1 MKRHIRQTT
10 LVLLTAFLL
19 VAGAFVTMIIGYAQ
33 EYYEWLAP
41 PLTITGKY
49 AISRHGGISRPLSK
63 SAFHGSKKTKECQ
76 QWQNKGSMTMNTRYR
91 Q

>member
-1 MKRHIRQTT
+1 MKRHIRQTA

-49 AISRHGGISRPLSK
+49 AISRYGGKSRPLTK
-63 SAFHGSKKTKECQ
+63 SNSREQESKECQ
-76 QWQNKGSMTMNTRYR
+76 QWQNKGNTMMSTRYR

>member
-1 MKRHIRQTT
+1 MKRHIRQTA

-33 EYYEWLAP
+33 EYYEWPAP

-49 AISRHGGISRPLSK
+49 AISRHGGKSRPLSK
-63 SAFHGSKKTKECQ
+63 RSSDGSEKQRSVNNGRTKTIRRRVQ
-76 QWQNKGSMTMNTRYR
+76 GTGN
-91 Q
+91 